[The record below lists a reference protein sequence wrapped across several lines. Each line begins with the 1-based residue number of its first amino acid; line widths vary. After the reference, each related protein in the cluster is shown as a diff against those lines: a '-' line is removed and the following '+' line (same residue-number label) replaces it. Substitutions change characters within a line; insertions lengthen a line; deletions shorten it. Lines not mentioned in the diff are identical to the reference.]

1 MGRQCIIEGCDNI
14 ISDRSH
20 LDVCQTCRHGLYYWD
35 KKSAAE
41 VMERKTKL
49 TKYRARLSTIVD
61 DDVIDTRKRGVEVP
75 SPKRPVFRLTMKKYL
90 PRAHAQSI
98 TGQPP
103 PRGARH

>member
-14 ISDRSH
+14 ISERSR

-35 KKSAAE
+35 KRSAAE

-61 DDVIDTRKRGVEVP
+61 DDVIDTRKRGVEAP
-75 SPKRPVFRLTMKKYL
+75 SPRRPVYRLTTKKYL
-90 PRAHAQSI
+90 PIAQARDI